1 MHQSTYALKHFISEN
16 INGILGTTIF
26 HLVLIMLFLFLKIG
40 KVREYYAE
48 LIEIEF
54 SSETESI
61 EDIID
66 PSNNLENLE
75 MPQLDRQTISNI
87 ARNVSAE
94 LENEISTEKYEQE
107 LMEELGIE
115 DLQPEVQEFS
125 TDMAMVETTK
135 PEEDQPPEEMS
146 NTIVKDNTTV
156 SYDLLNRWHKYIYVP
171 AYKCKGGGTVI
182 LSIEV
187 NQDGIVTSA
196 TVHTN
201 ISTDDP
207 CLIEEAIQSARS
219 AVFNA
224 SPAAPSRQTGSIT
237 YIFVPQ

>member
-1 MHQSTYALKHFISEN
+1 MKHFISEH

-26 HLVLIMLFLFLKIG
+26 HLVLIMMFFFVKIG
-40 KVREYYAE
+40 KVRDQYSE

-54 SSETESI
+54 TSETESI
-61 EDIID
+61 EDIINPPED
-66 PSNNLENLE
+66 LQNLE

-87 ARNVSAE
+87 ARNVNSE
-94 LENEISTEKYEQE
+94 LENELSTQKYEQQV
-107 LMEELGIE
+107 LDELGIE
-115 DLQPEVQEFS
+115 SLKPDVPEMAD
-125 TDMAMVETTK
+125 DMTMVDNNN
-135 PEEDQPPEEMS
+135 PEEEKPPEEVS

-156 SYDLLNRWHKYIYVP
+156 TYDLLNRWHKYIYVP
-171 AYKCKGGGTVI
+171 AYKCKGGGRVI

-187 NQDGIVTSA
+187 DQQGAVTSA

-207 CLIEEAIQSARS
+207 CLIDEAIQSARS

-224 SPAAPSRQTGSIT
+224 SPSAPPKQTGSIT